1 MINLKRFL
9 GINDSDYLVPAT
21 SAKRA
26 AKPSKPVKKTAKKP
40 VKKTAKKKVKKAAKK
55 KVKKAGSKKR

>member
-9 GINDSDYLVPAT
+9 GIKDSDYLVPAT

-26 AKPSKPVKKTAKKP
+26 AKPSKPVKKTAKKT
-40 VKKTAKKKVKKAAKK
+40 VKKTAKK